1 MRRLLSTK
9 PLAVLGLILFLIVV
23 PFLIE
28 DYYILGV
35 FILTFFHVILAATF
49 RQVMNIGYMNIAH
62 ISFLGFG
69 AYTSGL
75 LSLKL
80 GLNFWL
86 CLPAAGLVTGLMA
99 LGIGYVTL
107 RIKGFYFVMMTVA
120 LVESVRMAIV
130 NSPYEWAGS
139 ARGLANI
146 PEPDPI
152 IIPGLFT
159 IEIFSRASF
168 YYLWLVAMVIFLA
181 ALYSLEKSR
190 FGMTCKA
197 ICQDD
202 QLAEHLGINTM
213 KYKVITFVFALTI
226 VGLTG
231 SLYGHYYS
239 IISPPELGFMGSC
252 WSIIYNVIGGWGSIA
267 GSIIGAS
274 LITALEEGLR
284 PLKMYLPIPFGL
296 ILVFMLL
303 FMPDG
308 IISVPGR
315 ISRWALLRRR
325 EPSTSEN
332 PAEE

>member
-1 MRRLLSTK
+1 MRNLISTK
-9 PLAVLGLILFLIVV
+9 PLVILGLIIFLMMV
-23 PFLIE
+23 PFLT
-28 DYYILGV
+28 DDTYLLGV
-35 FILTFFHVILAATF
+35 LILIFFNIILAATF

-62 ISFLGFG
+62 ISFMGFG

-75 LSLKL
+75 LALKL
-80 GLNFWL
+80 GVNFWL
-86 CLPAAGLVTGLMA
+86 CLPAAGAVAGIMA

-152 IIPGLFT
+152 TIPGLFT
-159 IEIFSRASF
+159 IEIFSRESF
-168 YYLWLVAMVIFLA
+168 YYLVLVAMLIFLA

-197 ICQDD
+197 ISQDD
-202 QLAEHLGINTM
+202 QLAEHVGINTM
-213 KYKVITFVFALTI
+213 RYKLIAFVSSLTI

-231 SLYGHYYS
+231 SLYAHYYS

-252 WSIIYNVIGGWGSIA
+252 WSIIHNVIGGWGSIA
-267 GSIIGAS
+267 GPIIGAS
-274 LITALEEGLR
+274 LITALSEGLR
-284 PLKMYLPIPFGL
+284 PLKQYLPIPFGL
-296 ILVFMLL
+296 ALIFMLL
-303 FMPDG
+303 FMPEG
-308 IISVPGR
+308 IISVPKR
-315 ISRWALLRRR
+315 ISRWAARRR